1 MNLILIETSGNQNY
15 VFATNKLREN
25 VGASELT
32 FSIGTKIALLAVELV
47 TTEENAKDTNK
58 QIIKLWQEDKSNDAS
73 SGKDLREALRDVNRN
88 PPLED
93 RKAAIEVVIATSGKA
108 ILLVESCK
116 IGKRVISEVT
126 AHAAREMPGLTIHG
140 AISHDFDLSGGVAGV
155 HKQVGE
161 VHKKLETVRYAMP
174 NNHGRFL
181 RLPFVAPCRTSG
193 LPANKYADKDIKAE
207 RGERSVVADSKRK
220 ASKQGQL
227 RLGKFIEPFAPDVRL
242 IKNINYLEKRF
253 DNLDWLAVI
262 HADGN
267 GLGEIFLNFDKCCN
281 AASGRE
287 YINQY
292 RAFSL
297 ELDECT
303 LGATAS
309 ALKNLQQRYL
319 VELEE
324 GREKE
329 AERLAATLNR
339 VADADAANEA
349 NQQSNVALDARDQS
363 PKSDPK
369 EVPVIPLVFGGDD
382 LSVICDGRY
391 AIKFTHDF
399 LCEFERLTANN
410 DVIKAIAGKAFG
422 GVKRLSICAGVAIVK
437 PHFPFHTAYELAES
451 LLKSA
456 KKVKEKVLHTP
467 TGDAA
472 NNETMLNTKGEKQL
486 PCSALDYHILYD
498 SSGANLEAIRAK
510 LHPELATRLYARPYV
525 VTDESG
531 LKTAKENSKTW
542 FAPRLWNE
550 LETRVAAMLARDGT
564 GEKRRKLPNSQ
575 LHDLRESLFLG
586 RTEANARANLVAHR
600 YATQGFNHLFK
611 NDSLFFPHESDAS
624 EYATNFLDALDITE
638 FRKGEKVAGGKL
650 VDKQS
655 LVENAANNLHN
666 GNGQ

>member
-1 MNLILIETSGNQNY
+1 MRLILIETSGNQRY
-15 VFATNKLREN
+15 IFATNKLREN
-25 VGASELT
+25 VGASEMT
-32 FSIGTKIALLAVELV
+32 HNIGTSVVVRAVKKI
-47 TTEENAKDTNK
+47 TTEENKNNANK
-58 QIIKLWQEDKSNDAS
+58 QIVDLCFEGDSEGNL
-73 SGKDLREALRDVNRN
+73 SGERLRGALKDESCN
-88 PPLED
+88 PPLESE
-93 RKAAIEVVIATSGKA
+93 KSGIEVLIATSGKA
-108 ILLVESCK
+108 MLLVENCD
-116 IGKRVISEVT
+116 IGERIVSEVT
-126 AHAAREMPGLTIHG
+126 TQALREMPGLTVHG
-140 AISHDFDLSGGVAGV
+140 AISDEFNSLDDV
-155 HKQVGE
+155 HT
-161 VHKKLETVRYAMP
+161 VHTHIGKVHEKLESVRYSVP
-174 NNHGRFL
+174 NNDQRFL
-181 RLPFVAPCRTSG
+181 RLPFVAPCGTSG

-329 AERLAATLNR
+329 AERLAATLNK
-339 VADADAANEA
+339 VADADAANDA
-349 NQQSNVALDARDQS
+349 NQQSNIAPDTHDQS
-363 PKSDPK
+363 PESDPK
-369 EVPVIPLVFGGDD
+369 EVPVIPLVLGGDD

-410 DVIKAIAGKAFG
+410 EVIKAIAGKAFD
-422 GVKRLSICAGVAIVK
+422 GVERLSICAGIAIVK

-456 KKVKEKVLHTP
+456 KKVKEKVVSP
-467 TGDAA
+467 PQSQ
-472 NNETMLNTKGEKQL
+472 NNDSELATNLEHQKQV

-525 VTDESG
+525 VTAESG
-531 LKTAKENSKTW
+531 LETAKGDSKTW
-542 FAPRLWNE
+542 FEPRLWDE
-550 LETRVAAMLARDGT
+550 LETRVAAMLAREET
-564 GEKRRKLPNSQ
+564 GETRRKLPNSQ